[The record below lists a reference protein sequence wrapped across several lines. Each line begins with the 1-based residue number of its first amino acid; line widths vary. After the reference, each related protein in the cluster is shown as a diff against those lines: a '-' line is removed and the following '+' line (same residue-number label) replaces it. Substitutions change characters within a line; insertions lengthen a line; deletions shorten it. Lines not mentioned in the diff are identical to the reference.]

1 MTSSLVSSN
10 KGMRTWFKSNE
21 RTNETKSA
29 TSTRPIHGRRE
40 KARRNGRGMISF
52 LFGSKRK
59 MRREKNIDITVR
71 DEKKDRH
78 THTHTHTKELIGERK
93 EERRRRR
100 RWRKCGSRRVAG
112 DGGRT
117 EEMRTPFIR
126 RRGFFLLFCCTSTGL
141 LSSLACQKKTEK
153 KGRPELWMIAST
165 LCRVADPGRPF
176 YHPQPSVSTEIPFL
190 SLSLS
195 FLSLISFG
203 LLSLLLSGP
212 SFFAKKKALKFDSEF
227 SFLNSSL
234 EFIYERH

>member
-1 MTSSLVSSN
+1 
-10 KGMRTWFKSNE
+10 
-21 RTNETKSA
+21 
-29 TSTRPIHGRRE
+29 
-40 KARRNGRGMISF
+40 
-52 LFGSKRK
+52 
-59 MRREKNIDITVR
+59 MRRKTD
-71 DEKKDRH
+71 
-78 THTHTHTKELIGERK
+78 THTHTHTKKLIGERK